1 MKPHELKNRDKTSA
15 KKKGDEKIKPKN
27 GEKAIKHQAKKKQKV
42 VNKKKKTLT
51 KRQYRRASTSS
62 RLHMPQ
68 LNEELLMQ
76 PLTFQRST

>member
-1 MKPHELKNRDKTSA
+1 MSRKTEIKQVRKRRAMKKPNR
-15 KKKGDEKIKPKN
+15 KN
-27 GEKAIKHQAKKKQKV
+27 GEKAIKHQAKKKRKV